1 MTALPQFPVAEAAS
15 TCRMAVG
22 ACYRPAMSAAP
33 DGLAGHDGE
42 ATMADVAQRAGV
54 SVSTVSRTLRGLSSV
69 SPQTRKRVEKAARE
83 LSFAVSRSASSLVT
97 GKTGRVA
104 VLTPHLDS
112 WFLGAALSGV
122 SQVLREADLDLLV
135 YSVPDLAERTAFF
148 DRLPARRNAD
158 ALLVVSFDLTPQERA
173 RLDELGMPV
182 IFISQ
187 HAPGRPSVYI
197 DDADGARRGM
207 RHLLNLGHRRIAFL
221 QSSDD
226 TGFYWSSQA
235 RLTGYRQALEEAGLV
250 YDEDLV
256 HYPVARQRR
265 GIGEAVGHLLSLRH
279 PPTAVFAES
288 DEVAIEVISV
298 LRAARIDVP
307 GHMSVLGFDDHQLA
321 EWLDLTTVA
330 QPVVDIG
337 RTAAELARSI
347 IEDPDADPARHR
359 VFPTRVIPRGSTAP
373 AAPPARGARPEA
385 GAARPHDI

>member
-1 MTALPQFPVAEAAS
+1 
-15 TCRMAVG
+15 
-22 ACYRPAMSAAP
+22 MSAAS
-33 DGLAGHDGE
+33 DGPAGHDGE

-69 SPQTRKRVEKAARE
+69 SPKTRGRVEKAARE

-97 GKTGRVA
+97 GKTRRVA

-122 SQVLREADLDLLV
+122 SAVLREADLDLLV

-158 ALLVVSFDLTPQERA
+158 ALLVVSFDLTTEERA

-182 IFISQ
+182 IFVSQ

-197 DDADGARRGM
+197 DDAEGARRGM

-226 TGFYWSSQA
+226 TGFSWSSQA
-235 RLTGYRQALEEAGLV
+235 RLTGYRQALEEAGLP
-250 YDEDLV
+250 YDEELV
-256 HYPVARQRR
+256 HYPVVRRRR

-307 GHMSVLGFDDHQLA
+307 GRMSVLGFDDHQLA

-337 RTAAELARSI
+337 RAAAELARSI

-373 AAPPARGARPEA
+373 AAAPTEGARREA